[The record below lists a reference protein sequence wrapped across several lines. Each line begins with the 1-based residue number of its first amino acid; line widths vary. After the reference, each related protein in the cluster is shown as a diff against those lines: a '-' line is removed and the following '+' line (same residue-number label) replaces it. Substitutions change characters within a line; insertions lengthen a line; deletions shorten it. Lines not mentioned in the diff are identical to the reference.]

1 MFSDELTRRTFLQG
15 SGTFVGSTLMR
26 AGVPAIA
33 AVSQAACTARDEGA
47 TFETITAAEAREI
60 IAVAARILPTTDT
73 PGATEAGSVYFFD
86 KALGSFFADQ
96 LEFGRMQ
103 LAAFQSGVAEAFPGA
118 ELFSDLDEADQD
130 TYLKTQEQSPFFQ
143 GARILT
149 IFGVFCL
156 SKYGGNR
163 DNNGWKLV
171 GMDGPPHAWSYPF
184 GYYDA
189 EYAKEQPNGE

>member
-1 MFSDELTRRTFLQG
+1 MIGEELTRRTFLQG

-47 TFETITAAEAREI
+47 AFETITAAEAREI

-73 PGATEAGSVYFFD
+73 PGATEAGAVYFFD

-96 LEFGRMQ
+96 LEFGRKQ
-103 LAAFQSGVAEAFPGA
+103 LAAFQAGIAALYPGA
-118 ELFSDLDEADQD
+118 ERFSDLDEDDQD
-130 TYLKTQEQSPFFQ
+130 AYLKTQEQSPFFQ

-163 DNNGWKLV
+163 DNIGWKLV
-171 GMDGPPHAWSYPF
+171 GMDGPPHAWSSPF

-189 EYAKEQPNGE
+189 EYAKEQQNGE

>member
-1 MFSDELTRRTFLQG
+1 MISEELNRRTFLQG

-26 AGVPAIA
+26 AGAPALA
-33 AVSQAACTARDEGA
+33 AVSQAACSARDESA
-47 TFETITAAEAREI
+47 AFETITSAEAREI
-60 IAVAARILPTTDT
+60 IAFAARILPTTDT
-73 PGATEAGSVYFFD
+73 PGATEAGAVYFFD
-86 KALGSFFADQ
+86 KVLGSSFADK

-103 LAAFQSGVAEAFPGA
+103 LAVFQSGIAETYPGA
-118 ELFSDLDEADQD
+118 ERFSDLEEADQD
-130 TYLKTQEQSPFFQ
+130 AYLKTQEQSPFFQ

-149 IFGVFCL
+149 IFGVFSM

-163 DNNGWKLV
+163 DNIGWKLV

-189 EYAKEQPNGE
+189 EYAREQQNGE

>member
-1 MFSDELTRRTFLQG
+1 MIGEALTRRTFLQG

-47 TFETITAAEAREI
+47 AFETITAAEAREI

-73 PGATEAGSVYFFD
+73 PGATEAGAVYFFD

-96 LEFGRMQ
+96 LEFGRKQ
-103 LAAFQSGVAEAFPGA
+103 LAAFQAGIAAAYPGA
-118 ELFSDLDEADQD
+118 EQFSDLDEDDQD
-130 TYLKTQEQSPFFQ
+130 AYLKTQEQSPFFQ

-163 DNNGWKLV
+163 DNIGWKLV

-184 GYYDA
+184 GHYDA
-189 EYAKEQPNGE
+189 EYAKEQQHGE

>member
-1 MFSDELTRRTFLQG
+1 MIGEELTRRIFLRG
-15 SGTFVGSTLMR
+15 SGTIVGSTLLR
-26 AGVPAIA
+26 AGVPALTT
-33 AVSQAACTARDEGA
+33 VSQAACSARDEGA
-47 TFETITAAEAREI
+47 SFETITGAEAREI
-60 IAVAARILPTTDT
+60 IEVAARILPTTDT
-73 PGATEAGSVYFFD
+73 PGATEAGAVYFFD

-103 LAAFQSGVAEAFPGA
+103 LAAFQSGIAKAYPGA
-118 ELFSDLDEADQD
+118 ERFSDLNEVDQD
-130 TYLKTQEQSPFFQ
+130 AYLKANEQTPFFQ

-163 DNNGWKLV
+163 DDIGWKLV

-189 EYAKEQPNGE
+189 EYMKEQENGE